1 MATTNLIIEFGAKVQ
16 AATLAKAQATASTA
30 ASSTTIFAEQ
40 SEKTNLK
47 SLSSE
52 DLHSWG
58 EKLKAKQVLTGRAA
72 TEAQLM
78 SWTSER
84 QRTVIGRAFRL
95 YRFPDGSDIHNAEN
109 WLQWANSESICDIIK
124 LVFPKTDAQSDSQIL
139 MNLSETFK
147 IHLAKN
153 NQHFLG
159 FIADMMLALHFD
171 ERKDE
176 LEQLSSQ
183 AFILLKDIIVDQH
196 R

>member
-1 MATTNLIIEFGAKVQ
+1 MSAHEEVQVLQAELGEKLDALKSQGLDEADLQVATTNLIIEFGAKVQ

-84 QRTVIGRAFRL
+84 QKTIIGRAFRL

-124 LVFPKTDAQSDSQIL
+124 SLFFQRPML
-139 MNLSETFK
+139 NL
-147 IHLAKN
+147 
-153 NQHFLG
+153 
-159 FIADMMLALHFD
+159 
-171 ERKDE
+171 
-176 LEQLSSQ
+176 
-183 AFILLKDIIVDQH
+183 IV
-196 R
+196 RF